1 MRKISLICILAT
13 VLVANTSLNATSAR
27 LTVDFFGSRS
37 CGDCLEIKEVLLKPL
52 AAKYPDKL
60 DIKLHDFEEPSVMQQ
75 LLTMEKRYGI
85 TKSSPQELFVAD
97 TFLTGYEDIINHGQE
112 LIVRVMKQ
120 PQRWNS
126 ASSTASTDTLDAAAF
141 LKEQS
146 GSRAFFLGTLVAGLT
161 DGINPCAIAT
171 MIFLISFL
179 ATQKRK
185 RSEIL
190 TIGLAYTA
198 TVYVTYFGMGIGL
211 FRILDSLKD
220 KHLISSLIRWGA
232 CAVALTV
239 SVLSFRDA
247 WVFGRTKRVDSI
259 SLQLPKSV
267 KMRIHKVITG
277 NLSGTSLLLG
287 ATVTGFLVT
296 LLEAICTGQM
306 YLPYIVAMTRR
317 DALRTTGLAYL
328 AFYNLLFVLPLLVVM
343 VLAYYGMKWNA
354 LAKKTQNNMVTLKT
368 VLGVVMLSLALYL
381 ALAG

>member
-1 MRKISLICILAT
+1 MRKISFIYGITTLLTLITCL
-13 VLVANTSLNATSAR
+13 SAAPSR
-27 LTVDFFGSRS
+27 LTIDFFGSRS
-37 CGDCLEIKEVLLKPL
+37 CGDCLEIKEVVLKPL
-52 AAKYPDKL
+52 AQKYPHKL
-60 DIKLHDFEEPSVMQQ
+60 DIKLHDFEEPSVMQL

-85 TKSSPQELFVAD
+85 TKSSPQELFIAD
-97 TFLTGYEDIINHGQE
+97 TFLTGYEDIMSRGQE
-112 LIVRVMKQ
+112 LIERVMNQ

-126 ASSTASTDTLDAAAF
+126 TASTQPADTLDAAEF
-141 LKEQS
+141 LKQQS

-198 TVYVTYFGMGIGL
+198 TVYITYFGMGIGL

-220 KHLISSLIRWGA
+220 KHLISTLIRWGA
-232 CAVALTV
+232 CGVALTV

-247 WVFGRTKRVDSI
+247 WAFARTKKVDSI
-259 SLQLPKSV
+259 ALQLPKAV

-287 ATVTGFLVT
+287 ALITGFLVT

-343 VLAYYGMKWNA
+343 ILAYYGMKWNA
-354 LAKKTQNNMVTLKT
+354 LAKKTQNNMVTLKM